1 MAAANRTIRLTAF
14 ILVIAVAVT
23 AVVLLSRSRDRQALS
38 PEDDKFANVF
48 IDMALAREMAGNDPD
63 SLDILYGDIFEQ
75 YDVDS
80 TWLLEYIAGISSD
93 ADKQKVV
100 WDVIVEKLDSLKR
113 NPVPDSLPDQN
124 PSSSTNA
131 DSI

>member
-1 MAAANRTIRLTAF
+1 MATANRTIRLTVF
-14 ILVIAVAVT
+14 ILVIAIAVI

-38 PEDDKFANVF
+38 PADDKFANVF
-48 IDMALAREMAGNDPD
+48 IDMALAREMVGNDPD

-75 YDVDS
+75 YGVDS

-93 ADKQKVV
+93 AEKQKVV

-113 NPVPDSLPDQN
+113 NPESDSLSGQN

>member
-1 MAAANRTIRLTAF
+1 MAAKRAIRITVF
-14 ILVIAVAVT
+14 ILIIAAAVT
-23 AVVLLSRSRDRQALS
+23 AVVLLSRTRDSQVLS

-63 SLDILYGDIFEQ
+63 SLDILYGGIFEQ

-80 TWLLEYIAGISSD
+80 TWLLEYITGISND
-93 ADKQKVV
+93 AEKQKVI

-113 NPVPDSLPDQN
+113 NPETDSLPDQN